1 MNINRLNQFTR
12 YLGSLKRF
20 EMHHLMLKKNK
31 VNQRVT
37 DLVAIGELQSF
48 IGYSVKAATLD
59 SWEKKTHE
67 VILLT
72 IERFF

>member
-1 MNINRLNQFTR
+1 
-12 YLGSLKRF
+12 
-20 EMHHLMLKKNK
+20 MHHLMLKQKK

-37 DLVAIGELQSF
+37 DLEAIGELQSF

-72 IERFF
+72 IERFFETIDFRLIMIILGCQRDL